1 MDMEY
6 LKAEIA
12 KVIFPSENEKGE
24 VLECKVKWKADA
36 EGPES
41 DVPICALIGTY
52 PYEPDNDDD
61 HNWYD
66 CDEPDDL
73 LRMCDPNDEKFD
85 FYIIAFE
92 GEKAAWSADDGVEP
106 DWVVYYN
113 KEFGTL
119 LQMVLG
125 SGSNL
130 ADDDGQYING
140 VFVPFDRDI
149 VGSCYT
155 APEGFDPE
163 NHGEIDGSCDGELTL
178 DGKAL
183 EQQEYLDQWVGYE
196 QKMGRMGTKDCLI
209 GYLDLNGA
217 RWGLDDWILVA
228 KG

>member
-1 MDMEY
+1 MTLTQRDCSAGLLY
-6 LKAEIA
+6 LYTSTKEFNM
-12 KVIFPSENEKGE
+12 KRVMVEVKG
-24 VLECKVKWKADA
+24 VV
-36 EGPES
+36 S
-41 DVPICALIGTY
+41 VTI
-52 PYEPDNDDD
+52 NDG
-61 HNWYD
+61 
-66 CDEPDDL
+66 DDL
-73 LRMCDPNDEKFD
+73 KEAIQHATLDIVQDMTVSREV
-85 FYIIAFE
+85 AV
-92 GEKAAWSADDGVEP
+92 DDGVEP

-155 APEGFDPE
+155 APEGVDPE

-196 QKMGRMGTKDCLI
+196 QKIGRMGTKDCLI